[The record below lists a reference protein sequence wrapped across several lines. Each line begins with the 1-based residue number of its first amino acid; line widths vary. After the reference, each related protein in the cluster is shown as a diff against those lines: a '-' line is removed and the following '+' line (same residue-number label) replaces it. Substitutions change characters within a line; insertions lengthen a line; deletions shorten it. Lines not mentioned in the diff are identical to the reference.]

1 MSKRSIS
8 GVLLLD
14 KPYGLTSNQAL
25 QKVKYLYAS
34 AKSGHTGTLDPM
46 ATGMLPICMG
56 EATKFTSI
64 VLNADKTYEAIL
76 RLGYKSTTGD
86 AEGEI
91 EKLPDI
97 DTERLTGQY
106 CESVLRRFVG
116 EMQQIPPMHSALKHQ
131 GKPLYVYARMGTT
144 IERKPR
150 VVFIH
155 EIKIKSLV
163 ANELTITVRCGT
175 GTYIRT
181 LAEDIG
187 KALGCGCAYLINL
200 RRSSIGHFN
209 LSQVKTLEML
219 MEMDRVDRDACLLPI
234 DSVLHELPFLS
245 LNKKEAQYILQ
256 GRVLSDKLDFC
267 DKIVKV
273 QQTKTVRLYYQQLFL
288 GLGEISIDQTIKPK
302 RLLSEAYLNDHGQG
316 KSLLL

>member
-64 VLNADKTYEAIL
+64 VLKADKTYEAVL

-91 EKLPDI
+91 VKLADI
-97 DTERLTGQY
+97 DTVNLTVQY
-106 CESVLRRFVG
+106 CESVLRQFVG
-116 EMQQIPPMHSALKHQ
+116 ETQQIPPMHSALKHQ
-131 GKPLYVYARMGTT
+131 GKPLYVYARMGKA
-144 IERKPR
+144 IKRQPR

-163 ANELTITVRCGT
+163 GNELTITVRCGT

-187 KALGCGCAYLINL
+187 KALGCGCAYLISL
-200 RRSSIGHFN
+200 RRSSIGHFD
-209 LSQVKTLEML
+209 LSQTKTLEML
-219 MEMDRVDRDACLLPI
+219 KELGMADRDICLLPI

-245 LNKKEAQYILQ
+245 LAKKEAQNILQ
-256 GRVLSDKLDFC
+256 GRVLSNKLELSDN
-267 DKIVKV
+267 IEES
-273 QQTKTVRLYYQQLFL
+273 QQAKTVRLYYQQLFL
-288 GLGEISIDQTIKPK
+288 GLGEISIDQTLKPK
-302 RLLSEAYLNDHGQG
+302 RLLSGTYLNNHDQG
-316 KSLLL
+316 KSLFL